1 MKNFNTISEDLH
13 VKLNH
18 EITNYKSL
26 TFGNK
31 LIKDSTKTLIGSI
44 DYERFNSSVN
54 ILIVL
59 IIFNDFILQI

>member
-31 LIKDSTKTLIGSI
+31 LIK
-44 DYERFNSSVN
+44 FN
-54 ILIVL
+54 
-59 IIFNDFILQI
+59 